1 MAAVLRRIALG
12 AHDKAIEAVFWPAMT
27 TRLSFVSTAAFYAAG
42 GLNWFNDT
50 HLARDSRTALGAWL
64 AAAHPLTGSVLW
76 VGDSWGLG
84 TGTAYGEAAGVEV
97 VNRSKAGRRLVDM
110 LSTLARAPRT
120 DHVVLQ
126 FGVNDM
132 TRGRD
137 PLPDVGRAARLARA
151 PLVVIGIPPIR
162 GHEAEAANINARL
175 AHAGTY
181 GT

>member
-1 MAAVLRRIALG
+1 MLRRLALR
-12 AHDKAIEAVFWPAMT
+12 AHDRAIEAVFWPVPPSN
-27 TRLSFVSTAAFYAAG
+27 LSFVSTEGFYAAG
-42 GLNWFNDT
+42 GLTWFNDT

-64 AAAHPLTGSVLW
+64 AESHPLSGTVLW

-97 VNRSKAGRRLVDM
+97 VNRSKTGRRLVDM
-110 LSTLARAPRT
+110 LPTLARAPRT

-137 PLPDVGRAARLARA
+137 PLPDLGRAARLASA
-151 PLVVIGIPPIR
+151 PLVIIGVPPIR
-162 GHEAEAANINARL
+162 GYEATAADINAAL
-175 AHAGTY
+175 ARMGR
-181 GT
+181 G